1 MIPRQVCGG
10 DLLESFTVI
19 KEDGE
24 PLWLPEDQQI
34 ILAENGVACLE
45 REGVELTALIEQ
57 HDILRNNKDNSER
70 NDSRPPLLMLQFI
83 GALMF
88 LWFVWLDRALL

>member
-1 MIPRQVCGG
+1 MCGG

-19 KEDGE
+19 KDDGE

-45 REGVELTALIEQ
+45 REGVDLAAVIEQ
-57 HDILRNNKDNSER
+57 HEILRTNGANSKHYLHCLHW
-70 NDSRPPLLMLQFI
+70 SRSMI
-83 GALMF
+83 SIK
-88 LWFVWLDRALL
+88 

>member
-1 MIPRQVCGG
+1 MCGG

-19 KEDGE
+19 KDDGE

-45 REGVELTALIEQ
+45 REGVDLAAVIEQ
-57 HDILRNNKDNSER
+57 HEILRVNRQNSEQPTCH
-70 NDSRPPLLMLQFI
+70 SPLLPLR
-83 GALMF
+83 LMR
-88 LWFVWLDRALL
+88 LPTATLASWWRYV

>member
-1 MIPRQVCGG
+1 MVDAQVCGG

-45 REGVELTALIEQ
+45 REGVDLAAVIEQ
-57 HDILRNNKDNSER
+57 HEILRTNSANSE
-70 NDSRPPLLMLQFI
+70 LCLHFLI
-83 GALMF
+83 ALE
-88 LWFVWLDRALL
+88 V